1 MRMLPRERFEY
12 SAIVDRAPLKLPDG
26 ARVVV
31 STVVNVENWA
41 FDRPMPRQAM
51 TTPAGAPALPDVP
64 NWAWHEYGMR
74 VGFWRLKAALD
85 GFGIKATTSIN
96 ASVCLDYP
104 RIARA
109 VLDAGW
115 EFMGHGFEQK
125 TMHALDDERAAIR
138 KAIATIRDFTGK
150 APRGWL
156 GPGLTETDRTLDILA
171 EEGIEYICDW
181 VMDEQPVEMRTTAGP
196 VVMVPYSVE
205 LNDIAIMVIQQ
216 HEARVLYE
224 RTMAQFERLY
234 QEGKESARVLAL
246 CVHPYI
252 SGVPHR
258 IDQFERIFEDLTKRP
273 GVLFWTN
280 EQILDWY
287 RDLGGET

>member
-1 MRMLPRERFEY
+1 MQPRDRFAY
-12 SAIVDRAPLKLPDG
+12 SAIADRPPLKLPEG
-26 ARVVV
+26 ARIVV

-41 FDRPMPRQAM
+41 FERPMPRQAM

-85 GFGIKATTSIN
+85 GFGIKATASIN

-104 RIARA
+104 RVARA

-125 TMHALDDERAAIR
+125 TMHALDDERVAIR
-138 KAIATIRDFTGK
+138 KAIDTIRDFTGK

-181 VMDEQPVEMRTTAGP
+181 VMDDQPVEMKTTSGP
-196 VVMVPYSVE
+196 VIAVPYSVE
-205 LNDIAIMVIQQ
+205 LNDIAIMVIQH

-234 QEGKESARVLAL
+234 EEGKKSARVLAL

-287 RDLGGET
+287 KGLDREG

>member
-1 MRMLPRERFEY
+1 MLPRERFEY

>member
-1 MRMLPRERFEY
+1 MLPRERFKY

>member
-1 MRMLPRERFEY
+1 MLPRERFEY
-12 SAIVDRAPLKLPDG
+12 SAIVDRAPLKLPEG
-26 ARVVV
+26 ARIVVT
-31 STVVNVENWA
+31 TVVNVENWA

-85 GFGIKATTSIN
+85 GFGIKATASIN

-104 RIARA
+104 RVARA

-138 KAIATIRDFTGK
+138 KAIDTIRDVTGK

-181 VMDEQPVEMRTTAGP
+181 VMDDQPVEMKTTAGP
-196 VVMVPYSVE
+196 VIAVPYSVE
-205 LNDIAIMVIQQ
+205 LNDIAIMVIQH

-287 RDLGGET
+287 RGRGGET

>member
-1 MRMLPRERFEY
+1 MQPRERFDY
-12 SAIVDRAPLKLPDG
+12 SAIVDRPPLRLPDG

-31 STVVNVENWA
+31 STVVNVENWNFNEA
-41 FDRPMPRQAM
+41 IPRQVM
-51 TTPAGAPALPDVP
+51 PTPAAATAVPDLP

-85 GFGIKATTSIN
+85 RYGIKATTSIN

-104 RIARA
+104 RLAQA
-109 VLDAGW
+109 AWDAGW
-115 EFMGHGFEQK
+115 EFMGHGFTQK
-125 TMHALDDERAAIR
+125 AMHALDDERAAIR
-138 KAIATIRDFTGK
+138 RTIATIRDFTGK
-150 APRGWL
+150 PPRGWL
-156 GPGLTETDRTLDILA
+156 GPGLTETMHTLDILA
-171 EEGIEYICDW
+171 EEGIEYVCDW
-181 VMDEQPVEMRTTAGP
+181 VMDEQPCEMRTTAKP

-205 LNDIAIMVIQQ
+205 LNDIAIMVLQH

-234 QEGKESARVLAL
+234 REGEESARVLAI

-252 SGVPHR
+252 TGVPHR

-280 EQILDWY
+280 AQILDWY
-287 RDLGGET
+287 KSTQSGA